1 MDLLRIEAPLPSHR
15 ASSDSHSLL
24 SVVGLKNCFPVF
36 VDVSG
41 SFLLSRHLLEESG
54 LIGALLAQ
62 RKLIVLA
69 ENLVLPVSTTF
80 FELAP
85 SGGQ

>member
-1 MDLLRIEAPLPSHR
+1 M
-15 ASSDSHSLL
+15 
-24 SVVGLKNCFPVF
+24 
-36 VDVSG
+36 DVSG
-41 SFLLSRHLLEESG
+41 SFLLSRYLLEESG

-62 RKLIVLA
+62 RKLVVLA
-69 ENLVLPVSTTF
+69 ENLVLPVSTIF